1 MSTQREEMMLK
12 RTKEETLER
21 VRLFTDSKIVAEE
34 VALVADE
41 LQDSESEYPYWL
53 KEAEVT
59 ILGLHDLVMEMYKLL
74 KTEDL
79 EKQDAIQE

>member
-1 MSTQREEMMLK
+1 MLK

-21 VRLFTDSKIVAEE
+21 VRLFTDSKLIAEE
-34 VALVADE
+34 IAAIADE
-41 LQDSESEYPYWL
+41 LQDSESGYPYWL

-59 ILGLHDLVMEMYKLL
+59 ILGLHDLVMEMYKLI

-79 EKQDAIQE
+79 EKQDAVQE

>member
-12 RTKEETLER
+12 RTKEETLDR

>member
-1 MSTQREEMMLK
+1 MMLK

-21 VRLFTDSKIVAEE
+21 VRLFTDSKLIAEE
-34 VALVADE
+34 IAAIADE
-41 LQDSESEYPYWL
+41 LQDYESGYPYWL

-59 ILGLHDLVMEMYKLL
+59 ILGLHDLVMEMYKLI

-79 EKQDAIQE
+79 EKQDAVQE

>member
-1 MSTQREEMMLK
+1 MLI

-21 VRLFTDSKIVAEE
+21 VRLFADSKLIATI
-34 VALVADE
+34 ADE

-59 ILGLHDLVMEMYKLL
+59 ILGLHDLVMEMYKLI

>member
-1 MSTQREEMMLK
+1 MMLK

-21 VRLFTDSKIVAEE
+21 VRLFTDSKLIAEE
-34 VALVADE
+34 VAAVADE

>member
-1 MSTQREEMMLK
+1 MSTQREEIMLK

-21 VRLFTDSKIVAEE
+21 VRLFTDSKLIAEE
-34 VALVADE
+34 VAVLADE